1 MGERDGSVGLGGTL
15 ERDESLEPVIRIENL
30 TKTYRTGKVEVQA
43 LKGVSLTLERG
54 EFVAVMGPSG
64 SGKSTFLNLLGCLDH
79 PTSGVYVL
87 NGTDVS
93 TLRDDELAMIR
104 NRFIGFVFQGFNL
117 LSRTSA
123 LHNIELPLVYT
134 GNRKRGKIAHEM
146 LEAVGL
152 PERGSHT
159 PSELSGGEQQRVAIA
174 RALVNTPAIILADE
188 PTGNLDSGTSNEI
201 MEIFR
206 SLNRAGI
213 TILMVTHEEDVAA
226 HAKRL
231 VRFRDGRIVS
241 DEPIVNEAP
250 VRAVGGGIDIG
261 RINGRRTAGNGR
273 RGSVFSPGEVYENLR
288 TAVRSLWKNRMRAI
302 LTALGILIGVGA
314 VIAMVSVGQG
324 ASQSVSQR
332 IEGLGSNLLTVIP
345 GSMRAEGG
353 VRQGF
358 GSVMTLTYSDAE
370 AIRDQVANVT
380 GVAPEANSR
389 VQLRYLRNTWS
400 TNVVGTFAEYPQV
413 RNWPIAS
420 GTFFS
425 DEDNRMK
432 RNVAVIGQD
441 IVSNLFGETDPIG
454 QVMKIGPVSF
464 KVIGILQKRGGGGFF
479 SQDDTVLI
487 PLQTAVSRFT
497 GQRNIRSISVSVS
510 QKDLMNATRDEIT
523 SFLRDRHKL
532 ADNADNDFS
541 VMSQEDI
548 LATAQGV
555 TGVLTILLAS
565 IAGISLVVGGIGIMN
580 IMLVSVTERTRE
592 IGIRKALGARRRDIL
607 SQFLTEAIILSAVG
621 GFLGWALGA
630 LLATIVSKLGLATSI
645 SAGTVLLALGFSVAV
660 GIFFGIYP
668 AQKASRMDPIQ
679 ALHFE

>member
-1 MGERDGSVGLGGTL
+1 MG
-15 ERDESLEPVIRIENL
+15 ERDESLGPVIRIENL
-30 TKTYRTGKVEVQA
+30 TKTYRTGKVEVEA

-79 PTSGVYVL
+79 PTSGTFVL

-93 TLRDDELAMIR
+93 TLRDDELAAIR
-104 NRFIGFVFQGFNL
+104 NRSIGFVFQGFNL

-152 PERGSHT
+152 PERGTHT

-188 PTGNLDSGTSNEI
+188 PTGNLDSATSNEI

-241 DEPIVNEAP
+241 DEPIVKEAP
-250 VRAVGGGIDIG
+250 ATGGGIDIA
-261 RINGRRTAGNGR
+261 RINGRHAAGNGR

-288 TAVRSLWKNRMRAI
+288 TAIRSLWKNRMRAI

-358 GSVMTLTYSDAE
+358 GSVTTLTYADAE
-370 AIRDQVANVT
+370 AIRDQVPNVT

-400 TNVVGTFAEYPQV
+400 TSAVGTFADYPIV
-413 RNWPIAS
+413 HNWPVAS

-425 DEDNRMK
+425 DEDNKMK

-441 IVSNLFGETDPIG
+441 IATNLFGETDPIG
-454 QVMKIGPVSF
+454 QVMKVGPVSF
-464 KVIGILQKRGGGGFF
+464 KVIGVLQKRGGGGFF

-497 GQRNIRSISVSVS
+497 GQRNIRNIAVSVS
-510 QKDLMNATRDEIT
+510 QKDLMNPTRDEIT
-523 SFLRDRHKL
+523 AFLRGRHKL
-532 ADNADNDFS
+532 ADNVDNDFTI
-541 VMSQEDI
+541 MSQEDI
-548 LATAQGV
+548 LATAQSV

-607 SQFLTEAIILSAVG
+607 SQFLTEAIILSAIG
-621 GFLGWALGA
+621 GLLGWALGA
-630 LLATIVSKLGLATSI
+630 LLATIVSKFGLATSI

-660 GIFFGIYP
+660 GVFFGIYP

>member
-1 MGERDGSVGLGGTL
+1 MG
-15 ERDESLEPVIRIENL
+15 ERDESLGPVIRIENL
-30 TKTYRTGKVEVQA
+30 TKTYRTGKVEVEA

-79 PTSGVYVL
+79 PTSGTFVL

-93 TLRDDELAMIR
+93 TLRDDELAAIR
-104 NRFIGFVFQGFNL
+104 NRSIGFVFQGFNL

-152 PERGSHT
+152 PERGTHT

-188 PTGNLDSGTSNEI
+188 PTGNLDSTTSNEI

-241 DEPIVNEAP
+241 DEPIVKEAP
-250 VRAVGGGIDIG
+250 ATGGGIDIA
-261 RINGRRTAGNGR
+261 RINGRHAAGNGR

-288 TAVRSLWKNRMRAI
+288 TAIRSLWKNRMRAI

-358 GSVMTLTYSDAE
+358 GSVTTLTYADAE
-370 AIRDQVANVT
+370 AIRDQVPNVT

-400 TNVVGTFAEYPQV
+400 TSAVGTFADYPIV
-413 RNWPIAS
+413 HNWPVAS

-425 DEDNRMK
+425 DEDNKMK

-441 IVSNLFGETDPIG
+441 IATNLFGETDPIG
-454 QVMKIGPVSF
+454 QVMKVGPVSF
-464 KVIGILQKRGGGGFF
+464 KVIGVLQKRGGGGFF

-497 GQRNIRSISVSVS
+497 GQRNIRNIAVSVS
-510 QKDLMNATRDEIT
+510 QKDLMNPTRDEIT
-523 SFLRDRHKL
+523 AFLRGRHKL
-532 ADNADNDFS
+532 ADNVDNDFTI
-541 VMSQEDI
+541 MSQEDI
-548 LATAQGV
+548 LATAQSV

-607 SQFLTEAIILSAVG
+607 SQFLTEAIILSAIG
-621 GFLGWALGA
+621 GLLGWALGA
-630 LLATIVSKLGLATSI
+630 LLATIVSKFGLATSI

-660 GIFFGIYP
+660 GVFFGIYP

>member
-1 MGERDGSVGLGGTL
+1 MGERDARLG
-15 ERDESLEPVIRIENL
+15 PVIRIENL
-30 TKTYRTGKVEVQA
+30 TKIYRTGKVEVEA

-79 PTSGVYVL
+79 PTSGVYLL

-93 TLRDDELAMIR
+93 TLRDDALAAIR
-104 NRFIGFVFQGFNL
+104 NRSIGFVFQGFNL

-123 LHNIELPLVYT
+123 QHNIELPLVYT
-134 GNRKRGKIAHEM
+134 GNRKRGRIAHE
-146 LEAVGL
+146 LLDAVGL

-174 RALVNTPAIILADE
+174 RALVNSPAIILADE
-188 PTGNLDSGTSNEI
+188 PTGNLDSHTSDEI

-213 TILMVTHEEDVAA
+213 TILMVTHEEEVAA

-250 VRAVGGGIDIG
+250 VRASGIDVERIG
-261 RINGRRTAGNGR
+261 RQRGNGNGR
-273 RGSVFSPGEVYENLR
+273 RGSVFSPGEIYENLR

-358 GSVMTLTYSDAE
+358 GSVTTLTYSDAE
-370 AIRDQVANVT
+370 AIRDQVPNVT
-380 GVAPEANSR
+380 GVAPEASSR
-389 VQLRYLRNTWS
+389 AQLRYLRNTWS
-400 TNVVGTFAEYPQV
+400 TNVVGTFPDYPLV
-413 RNWPIAS
+413 HNWPVAS

-425 DEDNRMK
+425 DEDNKMK
-432 RNVAVIGQD
+432 RNVAVIGED
-441 IVSNLFGETDPIG
+441 IVTNLFGETDPIG
-454 QVMKIGPVSF
+454 LTMKIGPVSF
-464 KVIGILQKRGGGGFF
+464 KVIGVLQKKGGGGFF

-497 GQRNIRSISVSVS
+497 GQRNIRNIAVSVS
-510 QKDLMNATRDEIT
+510 QKDLMNPTRDEIT
-523 SFLRDRHKL
+523 EFLRQRHKL
-532 ADNADNDFS
+532 ADNADNDFTI
-541 VMSQEDI
+541 MSQEDI
-548 LATAQGV
+548 LATAQSV

-607 SQFLTEAIILSAVG
+607 SQFLTEAIILSAIG

-630 LLATIVSKLGLATSI
+630 LLAMIVSKLGLATSI

-660 GIFFGIYP
+660 GVFFGIYP

>member
-1 MGERDGSVGLGGTL
+1 MG
-15 ERDESLEPVIRIENL
+15 ERDESLGPVIRIENL
-30 TKTYRTGKVEVQA
+30 TKTYRTGKVEVEA

-79 PTSGVYVL
+79 PTSGTFVL

-93 TLRDDELAMIR
+93 TLRDDELAAIR
-104 NRFIGFVFQGFNL
+104 NRSIGFVFQGFNL

-152 PERGSHT
+152 PERGTHT

-188 PTGNLDSGTSNEI
+188 PTGNLDSTTSNEI

-241 DEPIVNEAP
+241 DEPIVKEAP
-250 VRAVGGGIDIG
+250 ATGGGIDIA
-261 RINGRRTAGNGR
+261 RINGRHAAGNGR

-288 TAVRSLWKNRMRAI
+288 TAIRSLWKNRMRAI

-358 GSVMTLTYSDAE
+358 GSVMTLTYADAE
-370 AIRDQVANVT
+370 AIRDQVPNVT

-400 TNVVGTFAEYPQV
+400 TSAVGTFADYPIV
-413 RNWPIAS
+413 HNWPVAS

-425 DEDNRMK
+425 DEDNKMK

-441 IVSNLFGETDPIG
+441 IATNLFGETDPIG
-454 QVMKIGPVSF
+454 QVMKVGPVSF
-464 KVIGILQKRGGGGFF
+464 KVIGVLQKRGGGGFF

-497 GQRNIRSISVSVS
+497 GQRNIRNIAVSVS
-510 QKDLMNATRDEIT
+510 QKDLMNPTRDEIT
-523 SFLRDRHKL
+523 AFLRGRHKL
-532 ADNADNDFS
+532 ADNVDNDFTI
-541 VMSQEDI
+541 MSQEDI
-548 LATAQGV
+548 LATAQSV

-607 SQFLTEAIILSAVG
+607 SQFLTEAIILSAIG
-621 GFLGWALGA
+621 GLLGWALGA
-630 LLATIVSKLGLATSI
+630 LLATIVSKFGLATSI

-660 GIFFGIYP
+660 GVFFGIYP

>member
-1 MGERDGSVGLGGTL
+1 MGERDS
-15 ERDESLEPVIRIENL
+15 SPEPVIRIENI
-30 TKTYRTGKVEVQA
+30 TKIYRTGKVEVEA

-79 PTSGVYVL
+79 PTSGTYVL
-87 NGTDVS
+87 SGTDVS
-93 TLRDDELAMIR
+93 TLRDDELAAIR
-104 NRFIGFVFQGFNL
+104 NRSVGFVFQGFNL

-152 PERGSHT
+152 PERASHT

-174 RALVNTPAIILADE
+174 RALVNTPAVILADE
-188 PTGNLDSGTSNEI
+188 PTGNLDSHTSNEI

-250 VRAVGGGIDIG
+250 AIGGGIDIG
-261 RINGRRTAGNGR
+261 RINGRRAGGNGR
-273 RGSVFSPGEVYENLR
+273 RGSVFSPGEIYENLR

-345 GSMRAEGG
+345 GSFRAEGG

-358 GSVMTLTYSDAE
+358 GSVTTLTYSDAE

-389 VQLRYLRNTWS
+389 VQLRYLKNTWS
-400 TNVVGTFAEYPQV
+400 TSAVGTFADYPQV
-413 RNWPIAS
+413 HNWPVAS

-441 IVSNLFGETDPIG
+441 IATNLFGETDPIG
-454 QVMKIGPVSF
+454 LTMKIGPVSF
-464 KVIGILQKRGGGGFF
+464 KVIGVLQKRGGGGFF

-497 GQRNIRSISVSVS
+497 GQRNIRNISVSVS
-510 QKDLMNATRDEIT
+510 QKELMNATRDEIT
-523 SFLRDRHKL
+523 AFLRDRHKL
-532 ADNADNDFS
+532 ADNVDNDFTI
-541 VMSQEDI
+541 MSQEDI
-548 LATAQGV
+548 LATAQSV

-645 SAGTVLLALGFSVAV
+645 SASTVLLALGFSVAV
-660 GIFFGIYP
+660 GVFFGIYP

>member
-1 MGERDGSVGLGGTL
+1 MG
-15 ERDESLEPVIRIENL
+15 ERDESLKPVIRIENL
-30 TKTYRTGKVEVQA
+30 TKTYRTGKVEVEA
-43 LKGVSLTLERG
+43 LKGISLTLERG

-79 PTSGVYVL
+79 ATSGAYVL

-93 TLRDDELAMIR
+93 TLRDDELAAIR
-104 NRFIGFVFQGFNL
+104 NRSIGFVFQGFNL

-134 GNRKRGKIAHEM
+134 GNGKRGKIAHEM

-174 RALVNTPAIILADE
+174 RALVNSPAIILADE
-188 PTGNLDSGTSNEI
+188 PTGNLDTRTSAEI
-201 MEIFR
+201 MGIFR

-213 TILMVTHEEDVAA
+213 TILMVTHEVDVAA

-250 VRAVGGGIDIG
+250 ANGGGIDIG
-261 RINGRRTAGNGR
+261 RINGRRAAGNGR
-273 RGSVFSPGEVYENLR
+273 RGSVFSPGELYENLR

-324 ASQSVSQR
+324 ASQSVSQS
-332 IEGLGSNLLTVIP
+332 IEGLGSNRLTVIP
-345 GSMRAEGG
+345 GSLRAEGG

-358 GSVMTLTYSDAE
+358 GSATTLTYTDAE

-389 VQLRYLRNTWS
+389 SQLRYLRNTWS
-400 TNVVGTFAEYPQV
+400 TTVVGTFAEYPHV
-413 RNWPIAS
+413 RNWPVAA

-441 IVSNLFGETDPIG
+441 IVTNLFGETDPIG
-454 QVMKIGPVSF
+454 QTMKIGAVSF
-464 KVIGILQKRGGGGFF
+464 KVIGILEKRGGGGFF

-487 PLQTAVSRFT
+487 PLRTAVSRFT

-510 QKDLMNATRDEIT
+510 RKELMNATRDEIT
-523 SFLRDRHKL
+523 AFLRERHKL
-532 ADNADNDFS
+532 ADNAENDFT
-541 VMSQEDI
+541 VMSQEDV
-548 LATAQGV
+548 LATAQSV

-565 IAGISLVVGGIGIMN
+565 IAGISLIVGGIGIMN

-621 GFLGWALGA
+621 GFLGWGLGA

-660 GIFFGIYP
+660 GVFFGIYP
-668 AQKASRMDPIQ
+668 AQKAARMDPIQ

>member
-1 MGERDGSVGLGGTL
+1 MG
-15 ERDESLEPVIRIENL
+15 ERDESLGPVIRIENL
-30 TKTYRTGKVEVQA
+30 TKTYRTGKVEVEA

-79 PTSGVYVL
+79 PTSGTFVL

-93 TLRDDELAMIR
+93 TLRDDELAAIR
-104 NRFIGFVFQGFNL
+104 NRSIGFVFQGFNL

-152 PERGSHT
+152 PERGTHT

-188 PTGNLDSGTSNEI
+188 PTGNLDSATSNEI

-241 DEPIVNEAP
+241 DEPIVKEAP
-250 VRAVGGGIDIG
+250 ATGGGIDIA
-261 RINGRRTAGNGR
+261 RINGRHAAGNG
-273 RGSVFSPGEVYENLR
+273 SPGEVYENLR
-288 TAVRSLWKNRMRAI
+288 TAIRSLWKNRMRAI

-358 GSVMTLTYSDAE
+358 GSVMTLTYADAE
-370 AIRDQVANVT
+370 AIRDQVPNVT

-400 TNVVGTFAEYPQV
+400 TSAVGTFADYPIV
-413 RNWPIAS
+413 HNWPVAS

-425 DEDNRMK
+425 DEDNKMK

-441 IVSNLFGETDPIG
+441 IATNLFGETDPIG
-454 QVMKIGPVSF
+454 QVMKVGPVSF
-464 KVIGILQKRGGGGFF
+464 KVIGVLQKRGGGGFF

-497 GQRNIRSISVSVS
+497 GQRNIRNIAVSVS
-510 QKDLMNATRDEIT
+510 QKDLMNPTRDEIT
-523 SFLRDRHKL
+523 AFLRGRHKL
-532 ADNADNDFS
+532 ADNVDNDFTI
-541 VMSQEDI
+541 MSQEDI
-548 LATAQGV
+548 LATAQSV

-607 SQFLTEAIILSAVG
+607 SQFLTEAIILSAIG
-621 GFLGWALGA
+621 GLLGWALGA
-630 LLATIVSKLGLATSI
+630 LLATIVSKFGLATSI

-660 GIFFGIYP
+660 GVFFGIYP

>member
-1 MGERDGSVGLGGTL
+1 MG
-15 ERDESLEPVIRIENL
+15 ERDESLGPVIRIENL
-30 TKTYRTGKVEVQA
+30 TKTYRTGKVEVEA

-79 PTSGVYVL
+79 PTSGTFVL

-93 TLRDDELAMIR
+93 TLRDDELAAIR
-104 NRFIGFVFQGFNL
+104 NRSIGFVFQGFNL

-152 PERGSHT
+152 PERGTHT

-188 PTGNLDSGTSNEI
+188 PTGNLDSATSNEI

-241 DEPIVNEAP
+241 DEPIVKEAP
-250 VRAVGGGIDIG
+250 ATGGGIDIA
-261 RINGRRTAGNGR
+261 RINGRHAAGNGR

-288 TAVRSLWKNRMRAI
+288 TAIRSLWKNRMRAI

-358 GSVMTLTYSDAE
+358 GSVMTLTYADAE
-370 AIRDQVANVT
+370 AIRDQVPNVT

-400 TNVVGTFAEYPQV
+400 TSAVGTFADYPIV
-413 RNWPIAS
+413 HNWPVAS

-425 DEDNRMK
+425 DEDNKMK

-441 IVSNLFGETDPIG
+441 IATNLFGETDPIG
-454 QVMKIGPVSF
+454 QVMKVGPVSF
-464 KVIGILQKRGGGGFF
+464 KVIGVLQKRGGGGFF

-497 GQRNIRSISVSVS
+497 GQRNIRNIAVSVS
-510 QKDLMNATRDEIT
+510 QKDLMNPTRDEIT
-523 SFLRDRHKL
+523 AFLRGRHKL
-532 ADNADNDFS
+532 ADNVDNDFTI
-541 VMSQEDI
+541 MSQEDI
-548 LATAQGV
+548 LATAQSV

-607 SQFLTEAIILSAVG
+607 SQFLTEAIILSAIG
-621 GFLGWALGA
+621 GLLGWALGA
-630 LLATIVSKLGLATSI
+630 LLATIVSKFGLATSI

-660 GIFFGIYP
+660 GVFFGIYP